1 MKHALIIISTLL
13 LSLTCNHALA
23 QSDDLVNVC
32 ALGIGNATYLKDFKV
47 KLPANTT
54 TPQKL
59 SVILTKGMIYKF
71 VVCNAEGYE
80 GKAVIHESVR
90 GSDLFILSDVG
101 NHDMEYMYYGVQNRK
116 SYNDHFVETLNM
128 IDACAN
134 TPSRIWL
141 VTPLLYASRQH
152 KREGRESL
160 NCAQSLRIFQYIGV
174 NGIITFDAHDP
185 AVRSALNTTSFD
197 TIYIT
202 NTMVEHFLKTE
213 NIDFNK
219 I

>member
-80 GKAVIHESVR
+80 GKAVIQ
-90 GSDLFILSDVG
+90 LSDAG
-101 NHDMEYMYYGVQNRK
+101 NTLVSNLKADG
-116 SYNDHFVETLNM
+116 SFVEAVGFSCQKTGMYN
-128 IDACAN
+128 IFCSFKN
-134 TPSRIWL
+134 N
-141 VTPLLYASRQH
+141 
-152 KREGRESL
+152 KEG
-160 NCAQSLRIFQYIGV
+160 AAV
-174 NGIITFDAHDP
+174 IIM
-185 AVRSALNTTSFD
+185 S
-197 TIYIT
+197 YIT
-202 NTMVEHFLKTE
+202 K
-213 NIDFNK
+213 
-219 I
+219 